1 MICHRF
7 VSLFVSARTVF
18 LLLGF
23 WAKENVIFSLRTQ
36 VSIENASPMLLP
48 FKGHGDYLSLTRRDT
63 SIPHTSHESR
73 VRSIKSDT
81 QTDML
86 LGEPKS
92 AICVQRFNDSLNS
105 AIHTTYR
112 SWLRSSSIREPRDP
126 PSKVV
131 SHFPFSLMLIMH
143 DTFSVFNVQSDMINT
158 MAGLAEGTYPPF
170 NDTRLCRPLKSCWTV
185 HTGWLMLFNLGF
197 FISVMILPQ
206 VHLRKPCYDF
216 YFL

>member
-1 MICHRF
+1 M
-7 VSLFVSARTVF
+7 
-18 LLLGF
+18 
-23 WAKENVIFSLRTQ
+23 
-36 VSIENASPMLLP
+36 
-48 FKGHGDYLSLTRRDT
+48 
-63 SIPHTSHESR
+63 
-73 VRSIKSDT
+73 RSIKSDT

-131 SHFPFSLMLIMH
+131 SHFSFFRSFSYISCMIH
-143 DTFSVFNVQSDMINT
+143 TFSVFHVQSDIINT

-170 NDTRLCRPLKSCWTV
+170 NDTRLCRPLKSCLTV
-185 HTGWLMLFNLGF
+185 HTGWLMMFNLGF
-197 FISVMILPQ
+197 FTSVMILPQ

>member
-1 MICHRF
+1 MFILCHRF
-7 VSLFVSARTVF
+7 DWILF
-18 LLLGF
+18 LLLHV
-23 WAKENVIFSLRTQ
+23 WAKENIIFSLRTQ
-36 VSIENASPMLLP
+36 VSIENASPMLLS
-48 FKGHGDYLSLTRRDT
+48 FKGHGDLMLTRRDT
-63 SIPHTSHESR
+63 SIPHSR

-131 SHFPFSLMLIMH
+131 SHFSFLLSH
-143 DTFSVFNVQSDMINT
+143 TFN
-158 MAGLAEGTYPPF
+158 A
-170 NDTRLCRPLKSCWTV
+170 
-185 HTGWLMLFNLGF
+185 
-197 FISVMILPQ
+197 
-206 VHLRKPCYDF
+206 
-216 YFL
+216 

>member
-1 MICHRF
+1 MDIYCHRF
-7 VSLFVSARTVF
+7 VCLSYWDR
-18 LLLGF
+18 LLLVF
-23 WAKENVIFSLRTQ
+23 WAKENSIFSLRTQ

-48 FKGHGDYLSLTRRDT
+48 FKGHGDSTLTRRDT
-63 SIPHTSHESR
+63 SIPHTSQSSHA
-73 VRSIKSDT
+73 RSIKSDT

-131 SHFPFSLMLIMH
+131 SHFSFSRSH
-143 DTFSVFNVQSDMINT
+143 TFN
-158 MAGLAEGTYPPF
+158 A
-170 NDTRLCRPLKSCWTV
+170 
-185 HTGWLMLFNLGF
+185 
-197 FISVMILPQ
+197 
-206 VHLRKPCYDF
+206 
-216 YFL
+216 